1 MKKIYS
7 NACIL
12 LGVIVVGQL
21 IGCCSV
27 PQLPINHTALFTQEA
42 GQQYFYCES
51 CNVPT
56 ELTMQV
62 YKPLEPD
69 VVLTPIIKPII
80 PVDEPIK
87 PKYKRSVKPKKKHKA
102 RKGTNYHKKPKTKQC
117 IEWRNI

>member
-1 MKKIYS
+1 MKKVYS

-12 LGVIVVGQL
+12 FGLIVAGQL
-21 IGCCSV
+21 IGCSSV
-27 PQLPINHTALFTQEA
+27 PQLPINHTALFTQEV
-42 GQQYFYCES
+42 GQQYYYCES

-69 VVLTPIIKPII
+69 VVLTPTIKPII

-102 RKGTNYHKKPKTKQC
+102 RKGINYHKKPKTKQC